1 MKVFLETE
9 RLILRHFTIDD
20 VDNVFRLDSD
30 PVVIRFGSGGNH
42 PNYEHLKNEGLPK
55 WIKYY
60 EQHENYGMWAAV
72 EKSSDEF
79 IGWFHFYPAIES
91 KFGTELKIVNDGEI
105 TLGYRLMSASRGKGY
120 ATEGSHMLVSK
131 SFIEWDVRRVT
142 SWALADNKASIRV
155 MEKVG
160 LKFEK
165 EFDFTESQL
174 PNLTELERKGLK
186 YSLNKDEYI

>member
-1 MKVFLETE
+1 MKVFLKTE
-9 RLILRHFTIDD
+9 RLILRQFTIDD

-42 PNYEHLKNEGLPK
+42 PSFEHLKNEGLPK

-60 EQHENYGMWAAV
+60 EQYENYGIWAAV
-72 EKSSDEF
+72 EKSSHDF
-79 IGWFHFYPAIES
+79 IGWFHFYPAIEN
-91 KFGTELKIVNDGEI
+91 KFGTELNIVNDGEI
-105 TLGYRLMSASRGKGY
+105 ALGYRLLSASRGKGY

-131 SFIEWDVRRVT
+131 GFNEWDVQRVT

-165 EFDFTESQL
+165 EFNFTEYQL
-174 PNLTELERKGLK
+174 PNLTASERKAVK
-186 YSLNKDEYI
+186 YGLNKDN